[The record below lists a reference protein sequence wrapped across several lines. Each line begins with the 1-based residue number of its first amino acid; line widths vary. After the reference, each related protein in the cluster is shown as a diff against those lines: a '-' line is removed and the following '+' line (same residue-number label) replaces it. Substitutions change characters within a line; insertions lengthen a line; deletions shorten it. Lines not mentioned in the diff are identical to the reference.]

1 MARAQHLRLSS
12 LLPGVLAGALMACGT
27 PADQVMGPV
36 GEEPFGGRSI
46 KFESYYAIFP
56 SDFSFQL
63 IRDTQPYTP
72 EEACAAIKTYGRV
85 PLPAKKAHYALFAT
99 VQQAKPGDTVT
110 IDPQNI
116 GGAGMMRYAG
126 IGEYQP
132 GALMVSPGDFQLVAK
147 GIIRIST
154 FKVKSVDG
162 EDRIAGSY
170 DLRFP
175 SGESLAGEFDVPGCP

>member
-1 MARAQHLRLSS
+1 MSKHQTLQTSVI
-12 LLPGVLAGALMACGT
+12 PVLALALLACGT
-27 PADQVMGPV
+27 PPDQLMGPV
-36 GEEPFGGRSI
+36 GEEPFGGRPI
-46 KFESYYAIFP
+46 KFETYYATFP
-56 SDFSFQL
+56 SDFSFRL
-63 IRDTQPYTP
+63 VRDTHPFTR
-72 EEACAAIKTYGRV
+72 EEACAGIKTYGDV

-110 IDPQNI
+110 IDPENI

-132 GALMVSPGDFQLVAK
+132 GARMVSPGDFQLISK

-175 SGESLAGEFDVPGCP
+175 TGESLAGEFDVPGCP